1 LSAGIRP
8 TDGFLFHHQPR
19 MASLTESENDS
30 LVLHP
35 DVVFRAVG
43 DEGVVVD
50 QRRPEVMVVNHL
62 ALRVLQ
68 LIQETGSRDAVLA
81 ALESEYQVE
90 PTVIAADMDHFLADL
105 RGRGLV

>member
-1 LSAGIRP
+1 
-8 TDGFLFHHQPR
+8 
-19 MASLTESENDS
+19 MVNLTESDDEG

-50 QRRPEVMVVNHL
+50 QRRPEVMVVNRL

-68 LIQETGSRDAVLA
+68 LIRETGSRGAVLA
-81 ALESEYQVE
+81 ALASEYPVE
-90 PTVIAADMDHFLADL
+90 PAIIEADMDGFLDDL
-105 RGRGLV
+105 RRRGLI

>member
-1 LSAGIRP
+1 
-8 TDGFLFHHQPR
+8 
-19 MASLTESENDS
+19 MARLTESQDDS

-68 LIQETGSRDAVLA
+68 LIRETGSRAAVLA
-81 ALESEYQVE
+81 TLESEYPVE
-90 PTVIAADMDHFLADL
+90 PTIIAADMDHFLADL
-105 RGRGLV
+105 HGRGLI

>member
-1 LSAGIRP
+1 
-8 TDGFLFHHQPR
+8 
-19 MASLTESENDS
+19 M
-30 LVLHP
+30 LHP

-68 LIQETGSRDAVLA
+68 LIRETGSRGAVLA
-81 ALESEYQVE
+81 ALASEYPVD
-90 PTVIAADMDHFLADL
+90 PAVIAADMDRFLEDL
-105 RGRGLV
+105 RGRDLL